1 MIIQI
6 LLLPVI
12 VLGTLEFLR
21 WILCRDAVQRALQAT
36 RDRLGL
42 RPLPADREEAAAE
55 LWQQHQVLK
64 TDPLFVLENLS
75 AFTEGRLAAAEE
87 AWMTPGAN
95 RHARFYRKFHR
106 ALTGPSPLLE
116 TVRAMQAPR
125 SEAAAKAASIKFEIE
140 QLRTR
145 AITAL
150 RNLESAE
157 TSEQRRYWGGQA
169 DELLDRITEL
179 EPRFPPCQ
187 LPRNQSVER
196 EVSEAQVSRRLAQAR
211 GIVEAIRQQIGEDRC
226 DPLYVLENGAFFD
239 VGVHSSRMFFAA
251 LTAWEDNQASYTPDE
266 VTKAA
271 AELKVLYDAAR
282 LNAER
287 IGLLHLPGNQVD
299 EGKKAQRLLSLA
311 RTTPSAGEHE
321 AAWAAASKILLDL
334 NLAYMPRQA
343 VEALTAPQRPALTT
357 EPHH

>member
-21 WILCRDAVQRALQAT
+21 WVLCRDAVQRALQAT

-55 LWQQHQVLK
+55 LWRQYQVLK

-75 AFTEGRLAAAEE
+75 AFTDGRLAAAEE
-87 AWMTPGAN
+87 AWMTPGAD

-106 ALTGPSPLLE
+106 ALVGPSPLLE
-116 TVRAMQAPR
+116 TVRAMQTPR
-125 SEAAAKAASIKFEIE
+125 SEAAAKAAAIKFEIE
-140 QLRTR
+140 QLQAR
-145 AITAL
+145 AIAAL
-150 RNLESAE
+150 KHLEVAE
-157 TSEQRRYWGGQA
+157 TSEQRRYWSGQA

-187 LPRNQSVER
+187 LPR
-196 EVSEAQVSRRLAQAR
+196 VSEAQVSRRLAQAR

-266 VTKAA
+266 AAKAA
-271 AELKVLYDAAR
+271 SELKVLYDAAR

-287 IGLLHLPGNQVD
+287 IGVLHLPGNQVD
-299 EGKKAQRLLSLA
+299 EGKKAQRLLNLA
-311 RTTPSAGEHE
+311 RTTPSAGERE
-321 AAWAAASKILLDL
+321 AAWAAAAKILLGL

-343 VEALTAPQRPALTT
+343 VEALTAPQRPALNT